1 MHLEGMKKRLY
12 PHQIAALQK
21 MEERER
27 EKRIRAFHYEIDLQ
41 LGLYS
46 DIAGFGKTVTMI
58 ALMLRD
64 AMPWCLTEDLVKSS
78 IINVCGNGYVVKRS
92 LTSYHRIRT
101 SLVVATPL
109 VLNQWRDELEETSL
123 SYTMVTSRKSCDRVD
138 PNDVDVLLTTP
149 TYYNHMID
157 RFPSCAWKR
166 FIYDDPT
173 HCRIPSMRPLV
184 AGHLWMLSATPDM
197 LLYQHRSTNHFMSSI
212 FCTNLDYNIYK
223 HLIIKN
229 PDDFVRESFRLP
241 PREDLF
247 HQCYEPLVWVVRD
260 ILSPQILE
268 MVSAGNIE
276 GAVRSLG
283 GTSTSNLYDLVIR
296 ERQEALQMAEWK
308 IARWDRQSHPS
319 ITPPTPSL
327 HPHDPLPDY
336 EHKLQ
341 KWVMRKEK
349 ILRELNEIRHRIQR
363 VLNEDR
369 CHICLDPFVKPI
381 MVTCCHNL
389 FCGKCIFQWMNKQQ
403 NTTTASCPLCR
414 KMITPDHLVH
424 MTNYSSDSETTI
436 SKTPIAARS
445 KPSKMQTL
453 DTILTTHP
461 EGRFIIFSSY
471 DETFSKIR
479 EVLVDA
485 EMEYAELSGRRH
497 ETRQR
502 IITDFKEA
510 RLRVLFMNS
519 FHDGAGVNLHEATDI
534 ILYHE
539 MTDMMKTQIIGRAY
553 RIGRTHPLRVHHLV
567 DDHTTMTT
575 SAPAVVV

>member
-12 PHQIAALQK
+12 PHQVAALQK

-64 AMPWCLTEDLVKSS
+64 AMPWNLAEDMVKST
-78 IINVCGNGYVVKRS
+78 IIHVCGNGYIVKRS

-109 VLNQWRDELEETSL
+109 VLNQWKNELEETSL
-123 SYTMVTSRKSCDRVD
+123 SYAVVTNRKACDRVD
-138 PNDVDVLLTTP
+138 PNDVEVLLTTP

-197 LLYQHRSTNHFMSSI
+197 LLYQHRSSTNHFMSSI
-212 FCTNLDYNIYK
+212 FCNNLDYNIYK

-229 PDDFVRESFRLP
+229 PDEFVRESFRLP
-241 PREDLF
+241 PREDIF
-247 HQCYEPLVWVVRD
+247 HQCYEPIVWVVRD
-260 ILSPQILE
+260 IISPQILE

-276 GAVRSLG
+276 GAVRALG
-283 GTSTSNLYDLVIR
+283 GTSTSNLYDLVIQ
-296 ERQEALQMAEWK
+296 ERQEALRVAEWK
-308 IARWDRQSHPS
+308 ISRWDRQTVSD
-319 ITPPTPSL
+319 TENNNKL
-327 HPHDPLPDY
+327 H
-336 EHKLQ
+336 
-341 KWVMRKEK
+341 KWVTRKEK
-349 ILRELNEIRHRIQR
+349 ILRELDEIKSRIQQ

-369 CHICLDPFVKPI
+369 CHICLDPFVEPI

-389 FCGKCIFQWMNKQQ
+389 FCGKCILRWMNNQSTSAAH
-403 NTTTASCPLCR
+403 TTTCPLCR
-414 KMITPDHLVH
+414 KTVTPDHLVH
-424 MTNYSSDSETTI
+424 MMTNFSSLSGTDTVTTP
-436 SKTPIAARS
+436 TVRT
-445 KPSKMQTL
+445 KPSKIQAL
-453 DTILTTHP
+453 DAILTTYTD
-461 EGRFIIFSSY
+461 GRFIVFSSY

-479 EVLVDA
+479 EVLVET

-502 IITDFKEA
+502 MINDFKEC

-553 RIGRTHPLRVHHLV
+553 RIGRTQPLRVHHLV
-567 DDHTTMTT
+567 DHHH
-575 SAPAVVV
+575 V